1 MVARFRLGSV
11 HFATFQS
18 VGTGCRRGRLVSVA
32 ALSCHLSLIT
42 NEDGRRLEGTTPMNS
57 SNLFVLGLLLLTANL
72 SLGAL
77 FSPARSGRAGADR
90 LLLLWKLLLLAAI
103 QIGAWA
109 IVLQQGGAAP
119 TLADSFTRSAACFAL
134 IGGSGGGLAPPWGE
148 VAPFIALNGLLFIP
162 VALLPLLR
170 GPVPNS
176 ELEPVLL
183 PPPLPPPLP
192 VSTQKERVAGASLS
206 EMPVSAAVPSAAV
219 AGVPIVAVA
228 SVEQNTPKS
237 VASTQNQTV
246 TGAASAPSPEGARS
260 RAASRKAADR
270 LKSAPPDA
278 VNLTPA
284 KSGEANP
291 VDAANPAGPELQ
303 RGGFRPRIPKAQ
315 RLNVQLTPEEELME
329 QMKPIGPTPPPIRF
343 EWKN

>member
-1 MVARFRLGSV
+1 
-11 HFATFQS
+11 
-18 VGTGCRRGRLVSVA
+18 
-32 ALSCHLSLIT
+32 
-42 NEDGRRLEGTTPMNS
+42 MNS

-176 ELEPVLL
+176 ELEPVSL

-192 VSTQKERVAGASLS
+192 SSTQEERVAGSS
-206 EMPVSAAVPSAAV
+206 PTEMPVSATVPSPPS
-219 AGVPIVAVA
+219 GVSIVAAARVGANAPKSVGSNAPKSVA
-228 SVEQNTPKS
+228 TNAPKSVGTNAPKS
-237 VASTQNQTV
+237 VASTQNQSVSGT
-246 TGAASAPSPEGARS
+246 ASAPSPEGASS
-260 RAASRKAADR
+260 RAVSSKAADR
-270 LKSAPPDA
+270 LKSAPPNA

-284 KSGEANP
+284 KSGEANLA
-291 VDAANPAGPELQ
+291 DAANPAGPELQ
-303 RGGFRPRIPKAQ
+303 RGGFRPKIPKAQ
-315 RLNVQLTPEEELME
+315 PLNVQLTPEEELME

>member
-1 MVARFRLGSV
+1 
-11 HFATFQS
+11 
-18 VGTGCRRGRLVSVA
+18 
-32 ALSCHLSLIT
+32 
-42 NEDGRRLEGTTPMNS
+42 MNS

-176 ELEPVLL
+176 ELEPVSL

-192 VSTQKERVAGASLS
+192 SSTQEERVAGSS
-206 EMPVSAAVPSAAV
+206 PTEMPVSATVPSPPS
-219 AGVPIVAVA
+219 GVSIVAAARVGA
-228 SVEQNTPKS
+228 NAPKSVGTNAPKS
-237 VASTQNQTV
+237 VASTQNQSVSGT
-246 TGAASAPSPEGARS
+246 ASAPSPEGASS
-260 RAASRKAADR
+260 RAVSSKAADR
-270 LKSAPPDA
+270 LKSAPPNA

-284 KSGEANP
+284 KSGEANLA
-291 VDAANPAGPELQ
+291 DAANPAGPELQ
-303 RGGFRPRIPKAQ
+303 RGGFRPKIPKAQ
-315 RLNVQLTPEEELME
+315 PLNVQLTPEEELME